1 MKVWFPSMYMAMI
14 NSKKMKPPALSSAT
28 FQIPKSMTKTEVNEY
43 LTKIYNLD
51 VKSVNTVN
59 MIGKWMTIN
68 MQASLTT
75 DSRKK
80 VNRAQ
85 ILPRVNAYKRP
96 NTKRAFVTFLDEA
109 PKDQE

>member
-75 DSRKK
+75 DSR
-80 VNRAQ
+80 NRVKRY
-85 ILPRVNAYKRP
+85 ILIKTYNDEK
-96 NTKRAFVTFLDEA
+96 NTHT
-109 PKDQE
+109 